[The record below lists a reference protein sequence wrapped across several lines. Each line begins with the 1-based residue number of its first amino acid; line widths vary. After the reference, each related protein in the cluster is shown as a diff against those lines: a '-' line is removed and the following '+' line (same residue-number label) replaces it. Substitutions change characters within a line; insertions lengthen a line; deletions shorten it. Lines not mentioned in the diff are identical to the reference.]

1 MISRI
6 SEIGD
11 RVSFR
16 ISGRTFQGWCCS
28 GGARVLVFD
37 MVPVRAE
44 PRYNFTDGWAPLAHF
59 LGKPIPDVE
68 FPQVD
73 LPGLIFEA

>member
-1 MISRI
+1 
-6 SEIGD
+6 
-11 RVSFR
+11 
-16 ISGRTFQGWCCS
+16 
-28 GGARVLVFD
+28 

-68 FPQVD
+68 FPHVD